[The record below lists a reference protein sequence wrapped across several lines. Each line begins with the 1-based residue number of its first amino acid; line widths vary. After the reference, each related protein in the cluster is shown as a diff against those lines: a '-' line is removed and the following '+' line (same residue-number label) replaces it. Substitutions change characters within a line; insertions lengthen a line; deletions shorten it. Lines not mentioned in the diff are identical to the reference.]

1 MFVDIP
7 HEYKK
12 MPSVFMQKTK
22 EMIKMS
28 DKSYGITEC
37 MGYTQKDFCMIDN
50 ECASCLYEAG
60 KIAQKDI
67 LGAVIANELSQD
79 EQLLVRLHWFRG
91 FSLNRISADFGIPR
105 ETVRRTVE
113 RAKKK
118 IYATWITTTA
128 DVNNDYFIESN
139 LADMPEGIELLEI
152 LDEVDNES

>member
-1 MFVDIP
+1 
-7 HEYKK
+7 

-50 ECASCLYEAG
+50 ECAACLYEAG

-118 IYATWITTTA
+118 IY
-128 DVNNDYFIESN
+128 DSMKYVVLYD
-139 LADMPEGIELLEI
+139 ELLDGRHLLPKDFHFKIIRCTDGKE
-152 LDEVDNES
+152 LVS